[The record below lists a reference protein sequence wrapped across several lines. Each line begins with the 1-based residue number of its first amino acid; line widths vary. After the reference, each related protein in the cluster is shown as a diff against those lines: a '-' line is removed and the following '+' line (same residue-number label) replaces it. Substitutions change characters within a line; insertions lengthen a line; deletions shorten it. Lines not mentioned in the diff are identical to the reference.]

1 MFRHGD
7 ANSITLLFR
16 FTFLR
21 GVHGFML
28 DKTEFVPIFM
38 GSET

>member
-1 MFRHGD
+1 MFRHGE

-21 GVHGFML
+21 GILGFMP
-28 DKTEFVPIFM
+28 DKTEFMPIFM